1 MRLKTTIAAG
11 AAGLVL
17 LGAGAASGAIPEI
30 PAVAIVGLLNGSNS
44 GPTEVHNDGVQLKTN
59 GATDVAT
66 WESRYTFDQTSGW
79 HDHPG
84 IVIAVVKQGT
94 VERQVLS
101 TNGKCVTEQFTVGQ
115 SFTEVEPHN
124 VHNLTPKSG
133 TNPEGLALLSI
144 TAIHRQD
151 AAEFRHDLYA
161 AGSTESPCK

>member
-1 MRLKTTIAAG
+1 MMLKTTIAAC
-11 AAGLVL
+11 AAGLLL
-17 LGAGAASGAIPEI
+17 LGAGAAGGAIPGI
-30 PAVAIVGLLNGSNS
+30 PAVAVVGLLNGSDN

-66 WESRYTFDQTSGW
+66 WESKYTFDQTSGW
-79 HDHPG
+79 HYHPG

-94 VERQVLS
+94 IERQVLK

-124 VHNLTPKSG
+124 VHNLTPKTS
-133 TNPEGLALLSI
+133 TNPDGLALLSI

-151 AAEFRHDLYA
+151 AGAFRHDLYP